1 MQYAQ
6 QFTYIDNEKIYDDI
20 DILFG
25 QLQTIE
31 PPLTLIARVLSQVQ
45 SPARVRNI
53 PSQPLTWQKLEGGFE
68 QLISRDNYY

>member
-1 MQYAQ
+1 MQYTQ
-6 QFTYIDNEKIYDDI
+6 QFTYIDNEKSYDDI

-25 QLQTIE
+25 QLQPIE

-53 PSQPLTWQKLEGGFE
+53 PPQPLTWQKLEGGFE
-68 QLISRDNYY
+68 QLISRGN